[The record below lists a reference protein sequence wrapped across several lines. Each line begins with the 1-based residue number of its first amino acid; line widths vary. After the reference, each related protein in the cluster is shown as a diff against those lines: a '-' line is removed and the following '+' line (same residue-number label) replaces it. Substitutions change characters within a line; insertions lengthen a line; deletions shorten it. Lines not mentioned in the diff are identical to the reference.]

1 MATKK
6 LTVKVLD
13 QTGKELKELALN
25 EAVFG
30 IEPNQQAMFDA
41 VVMQQA
47 SLRQGTADTK
57 GRSEV
62 SGGGRKP
69 WRQKGT
75 GRARQGSIRAPQWR
89 GGGIVFGPTPR
100 KYNYRLN
107 RKVRRLALRSY
118 LSQMVADNELLVV
131 DKIQLDAIKT
141 KDFAKIMKDLNV
153 ERKALFVFDVEE
165 DWENAWMS
173 MRNLQNATFT
183 TTEGLTC
190 LDMANAYHMVVTEAA
205 VKKIEEAL
213 Q

>member
-1 MATKK
+1 MTKN

-13 QTGKELKELALN
+13 QTGKELRELALN

-41 VVMQQA
+41 VVMHQA

-62 SGGGRKP
+62 SGGGKKP

-89 GGGIVFGPTPR
+89 GGGTVFGPTPR
-100 KYNYRLN
+100 KYGYRIN

-118 LSQMVADNELLVV
+118 LSQFVADNALTVV

-141 KDFAKIMKDLNV
+141 KDFAKIMKDLGAD
-153 ERKALFVFDVEE
+153 RKALFVFDVEE
-165 DWENAWMS
+165 DWENVWMS

-183 TTEGLTC
+183 TSEGLSC
-190 LDMANAYHMVVTEAA
+190 LDMANSYKMIATEAA

>member
-1 MATKK
+1 MAKK

-13 QTGKELKELALN
+13 QTGKELKSLALN

-100 KYNYRLN
+100 KYGYRIN

-118 LSQMVADNELLVV
+118 LSQFVADNALTVV
-131 DKIQLDAIKT
+131 DKIQMDAIKT
-141 KDFAKIMKDLNV
+141 KDFAKIMKDLNA

-165 DWENAWMS
+165 DWENVWMS

-183 TTEGLTC
+183 TTEGLSC
-190 LDMANAYHMVVTEAA
+190 LDMANSYVMVATEAA

>member
-1 MATKK
+1 MAKK

-13 QTGKELKELALN
+13 QTGKELKDLALN

-57 GRSEV
+57 DRSEV
-62 SGGGRKP
+62 SGGGKKP

-100 KYNYRLN
+100 KYGYRIN

-118 LSQMVADNELLVV
+118 LSQFVAANALTVV
-131 DKIQLDAIKT
+131 DKIQMDAIKT
-141 KDFAKIMKDLNV
+141 KDFAKIMKDLNA
-153 ERKALFVFDVEE
+153 ERKALFVFAVEE
-165 DWENAWMS
+165 DWENVRMS

-183 TTEGLTC
+183 TTEGLSC
-190 LDMANAYHMVVTEAA
+190 LDMANAYTLVATEAA

>member
-1 MATKK
+1 MAKK

-13 QTGKELKELALN
+13 QTGKELKDLALN

-57 GRSEV
+57 DRSEV
-62 SGGGRKP
+62 SGGGKKP

-100 KYNYRLN
+100 KYGYRIN

-118 LSQMVADNELLVV
+118 LSQFVAANALTVV
-131 DKIQLDAIKT
+131 DKIQMDAIKT
-141 KDFAKIMKDLNV
+141 KDFAKIMKDLNA
-153 ERKALFVFDVEE
+153 ERKALFVFAVEE
-165 DWENAWMS
+165 DWENVWMS

-183 TTEGLTC
+183 TTEGLSC
-190 LDMANAYHMVVTEAA
+190 LDMANAYTLVATEAA